1 MILEI
6 NQSRFR
12 IYGGSGFFVVVVI
25 VLLLV
30 VAMIR
35 QHQKTKAINEALM
48 EELET
53 EYELPPAE
61 AVNAVVL
68 GKEILMEKN
77 VVSPEKI
84 VRTHKLIYNVQFS
97 TDSGD
102 IVEYDVPQELFDYI
116 NIGQRGILAT
126 VDGEFFDFGDG
137 EEISL

>member
-1 MILEI
+1 MVISLSEAWLAPK
-6 NQSRFR
+6 
-12 IYGGSGFFVVVVI
+12 GGTGFFVVVAMA

-30 VAMIR
+30 CMVK
-35 QHQKTKAINEALM
+35 QYLKTKAKNEATA
-48 EELET
+48 EELEAY
-53 EYELPPAE
+53 YELPPID

-68 GKEILMEKN
+68 SKDILMEKN

-97 TDSGD
+97 TEDGN

-116 NIGQRGILAT
+116 SIGQRGTLAT